1 MSSRIN
7 TLSSP
12 VRRAVAAE
20 QALVAQA
27 APLAHRNFMEGV
39 SFDLGDPFSMLR
51 MAAASCFFGE
61 PKFYAEKSK
70 DDESESDELTYL
82 TECLGQGM
90 PPDWLGLSSTKR
102 MEQAIDEALA
112 CDVEKTL
119 QVAVALRNE
128 DHVRTTPQVIMVRAA
143 YHPEASGT
151 GLVIRYAEQILR
163 RADEPTTQLAYA
175 RQAFTGKPIPN
186 ALRKAW
192 AKFLSAQSEH
202 SLAKYRQEARGV
214 KLVDVVNLVRP
225 KATEALGKL
234 VRGELK
240 LEGSTWE
247 SVISEEGSTK
257 EAWTKA
263 RELLVAPARHM
274 ALLRNLVNLSE
285 HGLLDADTLAAL
297 EAGAAQGKQL
307 PFRYFSAY
315 SRLVA
320 EGAGA
325 PVLDAVE
332 RCLTGSLGNLPKFK
346 GRVMSLCDNSGSAQ
360 DATSSE
366 LGTMPVNHIA
376 NLTGVLTGVAADEG
390 YVGVF
395 GDRLAVQPVRKT
407 QSVLDQTKALNALEG
422 SIGGGTE
429 NGIWLFFRDALKK
442 KEHWDHVFVYSDM
455 QAGHGGLYGTHPGEY
470 AAYQWP
476 QSRRHIDVAALIR
489 QYHRE
494 VNPNCKFYLVQVA
507 GYTDTLAPDFYPNVV
522 VLGGWGP
529 GLLKFAHAMGGN
541 A

>member
-7 TLSSP
+7 TKSTP
-12 VRRAVAAE
+12 RRRVAPE
-20 QALVAQA
+20 DRALVAQA
-27 APLAHRNFMEGV
+27 APLAHSNSMGGV
-39 SFDLGDPFSMLR
+39 SFDLSDPFSTLR

-61 PKFYAEKSK
+61 PKYYNEKSPK
-70 DDESESDELTYL
+70 AEDWAAEAYL
-82 TECLGQGM
+82 NECLGMGM
-90 PPDWLGLSSTKR
+90 PAEWAGKSSTAR

-112 CDVEKTL
+112 VDVEKTL
-119 QVAVALRNE
+119 QVAAALRNE
-128 DHVRTTPQVIMVRAA
+128 DHIRTTPQVIMVRAA
-143 YHPEASGT
+143 YHPSASGT
-151 GLVIRYAEQILR
+151 GLVARYAEQILR
-163 RADEPTTQLAYA
+163 RPDETATQLAYA
-175 RQAFTGKPIPN
+175 RHAFAGKPLPN
-186 ALRKAW
+186 ALRKAF

-202 SLAKYRQEARGV
+202 ALAKYRQENRGV

-225 KATEALGKL
+225 KSTEALGKL
-234 VRGELK
+234 IRGELS

-247 SVISEEGSTK
+247 SLISEEGSTK
-257 EAWTKA
+257 ESWTKA
-263 RELLVAPARHM
+263 RALLTPPARHM
-274 ALLRNLVNLSE
+274 ALLRNLVNLSK

-297 EAGAAQGKQL
+297 EAGAASGKQL
-307 PFRYFSAY
+307 PFRYYSAY
-315 SRLVA
+315 TRLKE

-332 RCLTGSLGNLPKFK
+332 RCLTRSLGNLPKFK

-360 DATSSE
+360 GATTSE
-366 LGTMPVNHIA
+366 MGTMPVNHIA
-376 NLTGVLTGVAADEG
+376 NLTGVLTGMAADEG

-395 GDRLAVQPVRKT
+395 GDELVITPVRKT
-407 QSVLDQTKALNALEG
+407 QSVLDQAEALNAQADN
-422 SIGGGTE
+422 IGADTE
-429 NGIWLFFRDALKK
+429 NGIWLFFRDALAK

-470 AAYQWP
+470 ADFQWP
-476 QSRRHIDVAALIR
+476 QMRRYIDVAALIR
-489 QYHRE
+489 KYHKD